1 LSQSN
6 NTKGG
11 GRGTGMGTCDK
22 LGVGQPINPSKVHIA
37 TNTQLHPTHL
47 SSKRDKGA
55 TTSSHTPHV
64 DSTHLLHS
72 TPTPTS
78 PICPTP
84 HVDSTP
90 QIGSKDPSD
99 GRIWICPGP
108 TKT

>member
-1 LSQSN
+1 MITL
-6 NTKGG
+6 KVDEEVLV
-11 GRGTGMGTCDK
+11 RRGTCDK
-22 LGVGQPINPSKVHIA
+22 LGVGQPINPSKAHIA
-37 TNTQLHPTHL
+37 TNTQLYPTHL
-47 SSKRDKGA
+47 SSKREKGA
-55 TTSSHTPHV
+55 TTSSHAPHV

-78 PICPTP
+78 PMCPTP

-108 TKT
+108 TKM